1 MQRKNSVGPSST
13 SLALR
18 AALIAAIVGAIAA
31 LLLYLLLSAGDAGA
45 AGKGASSELNAAL
58 AATPDVGRGETY
70 YETCQACHGRDG
82 EGASDGTVPA
92 VGGQHYEV
100 LVSELVAFRHAGRR
114 DIRMENFSD
123 RHHLADAQAIADVAA
138 AIAAKPGSKTP
149 AIGDG
154 RNLSRGA
161 SVYVTYCSGCHGASG
176 KGDAKRRVPRL
187 TGQHYEYLLRQVAD
201 LASGRRPN
209 MKPDHAVLMPGGPMS
224 ADDVAGISDY
234 LSRIRR

>member
-1 MQRKNSVGPSST
+1 MQRKQAAVPSSR
-13 SLALR
+13 SLSLR
-18 AALIAAIVGAIAA
+18 AALIAALVGAIAA
-31 LLLYLLLSAGDAGA
+31 LLLYLLLSAGDAAA
-45 AGKGASSELNAAL
+45 AGKGAGSELSAAL
-58 AATPDVGRGETY
+58 AATPDVARGESY
-70 YETCQACHGRDG
+70 YDTCQACHGRDG

-92 VGGQHYEV
+92 IGGQHYEV
-100 LVSELVAFRHAGRR
+100 LVAELVAFRHEGRR

-138 AIAAKPGSKTP
+138 AIAAKAGAKNPG
-149 AIGDG
+149 IGDG
-154 RNLSRGA
+154 RNVSRGA
-161 SVYVTYCSGCHGASG
+161 GVYVAYCSGCHGASG

-187 TGQHYEYLLRQVAD
+187 TGQHYEYLLRQVSD

-224 ADDVAGISDY
+224 PDAVAGISDY